1 VFWGLGL
8 FCIKKTGQ
16 RTEGREV
23 KSKKGKGKSERP
35 EDGFGASRESRWIG
49 ILGLLRL
56 GGWRFWGFG
65 RFMLM
70 MRPPGFDLLFVSY
83 YLLFG
88 IDDPLLV

>member
-8 FCIKKTGQ
+8 FCIIKTGQ
-16 RTEGREV
+16 RTEGGEV
-23 KSKKGKGKSERP
+23 KSKKGKGKSEKTG
-35 EDGFGASRESRWIG
+35 DGFGVGRESRWIG

-56 GGWRFWGFG
+56 GGW

-88 IDDPLLV
+88 IDDPLLVV